1 MGSSTKRDV
10 GHLPS
15 KPLIVKPVKPNLTY
29 LKRVLRHNDGA
40 TRRQMPSETP
50 TSVSLKSGWRQWV
63 SVLWAIKLD
72 HLQPVELILSQ
83 YISTFLTFILG
94 GPIPYY
100 PRERK
105 RWKSRPA
112 GAENGEKGFTK
123 NWRRHRGFCTWG
135 IRIGPFAAW
144 WADCVPKI
152 FHPPDL
158 HYGESNSYYP
168 RDENGNKGF
177 TKNWMRNKGF
187 CTWGIQIGSFVA
199 CWADFVPKNFHLPD
213 LHYEEFNSYYPRAK
227 KWGTGTHLKLDETQ
241 WFLYWG
247 HSNLTICSL

>member
-29 LKRVLRHNDGA
+29 LKRVLRQNDGA

-105 RWKSRPA
+105 RGKSR
-112 GAENGEKGFTK
+112 G
-123 NWRRHRGFCTWG
+123 W
-135 IRIGPFAAW
+135 
-144 WADCVPKI
+144 
-152 FHPPDL
+152 
-158 HYGESNSYYP
+158 
-168 RDENGNKGF
+168 
-177 TKNWMRNKGF
+177 
-187 CTWGIQIGSFVA
+187 
-199 CWADFVPKNFHLPD
+199 
-213 LHYEEFNSYYPRAK
+213 
-227 KWGTGTHLKLDETQ
+227 KWGKGIHSKLNETQ
-241 WFLYWG
+241 GFLYLG
-247 HSNLTICSL
+247 HSNLTICSLLSWFCSINFPPFLLSYWGVQLPQRLCCPLLCRRVRLCPLFFF